1 MSSVQN
7 LSSLDVLNRVFG
19 YRAFRGEQQ
28 AIINQVISGQDA
40 LVLMPTGGGKS
51 LCYQIPSI
59 IRSGTGIVVSPLIA
73 LMHDQVTA
81 LKLQGVAVAFL
92 NSSLSFQEVQ
102 EIEGQ
107 LMRGELDLLY
117 VAPERLCQERTLNLL
132 HQIEVALFAIDEA
145 HCVSQWGHDFRPEY
159 IQLSILHE
167 QFPQVPRIALTATA
181 DDSTRKEISLRLDL
195 SSARLFLSSFDRP
208 NIRYRVRQKNNAR
221 NQLLQ
226 FINTE
231 HSQDA
236 GIVYCLSRKKV
247 DDTAHWLEEQGIK
260 ALPYHAGLSANV
272 RQAHQE
278 RFLREDNIVIV
289 ATVAFGMGIDKPDV
303 RYVAHM
309 DLPKS
314 LESYYQETGRAGRDG
329 LPADAWMVYGLQ
341 DVIMLRQMLSSSEA
355 VEEVK
360 RLEQRKLE
368 AMLGFCEITSCRRKS
383 LLAYFSEQQHEDC
396 GNCDNCLEPVE
407 SWEGTTEAQKALS
420 CVFRT
425 GQRFGVNY
433 LIDVLRGK
441 MTPRIE
447 QFRHDQVSTFGIG
460 ESLSEVQWR
469 SVFRQLMARG
479 YLAVDMDG
487 YGSLKLTG
495 DSRPI
500 LRGEES
506 IHFRKDVARTKKT
519 SRRKKSGQNSR
530 QFSPDSAQKNTWEAL
545 RSKRNELAQEQGVPA
560 YIIFHDATLM
570 EMLEFHPTTRH
581 ELSQISGVGAMK
593 LDKYGDDFLEVLQE
607 MVSSC

>member
-1 MSSVQN
+1 MQSAQS
-7 LSSLDVLNRVFG
+7 LSSLDVLNKVFG
-19 YRAFRGEQQ
+19 YSTFRGEQE
-28 AIINQVISGQDA
+28 AVIDQLVSGQDA

-59 IRSGTGIVVSPLIA
+59 IRAGTGIVVSPLIA
-73 LMHDQVTA
+73 LMHDQVAA
-81 LKLQGVAVAFL
+81 LRLQGVAVAFL

-117 VAPERLCQERTLNLL
+117 VAPERLCQTRTLKLL
-132 HQIEVALFAIDEA
+132 HQIDVALFAIDEA

-181 DDSTRKEISLRLDL
+181 DESTRKEISLRLALDD
-195 SSARLFLSSFDRP
+195 ARLFISSFDRP
-208 NIRYRVRQKNNAR
+208 NIRYRVRQKSNAR
-221 NQLLQ
+221 AQLLQ
-226 FINTE
+226 FITTE
-231 HSQDA
+231 HPQDA

-247 DDTAHWLEEQGIK
+247 DDTASWLADQGIK
-260 ALPYHAGLSANV
+260 ALPYHAGLSSSV
-272 RQAHQE
+272 RQNHQE
-278 RFLREDNIVIV
+278 RFLREEEIVIV

-303 RYVAHM
+303 RYVAHL

-355 VEEVK
+355 IEEIK

-368 AMLGFCEITSCRRKS
+368 AMLGFCEITSCRRTS
-383 LLAYFSEQQHEDC
+383 LLGYFGEQQQNPC

-433 LIDVLRGK
+433 LIDVLQGK
-441 MTPRIE
+441 ITPRIE
-447 QFRHDQVSTFGIG
+447 QFKHDRVSTFGIG
-460 ESLSEVQWR
+460 QELSDVQWR

-479 YLAVDMDG
+479 LLAVDMDG
-487 YGSLKLTG
+487 FGSLKLTEE
-495 DSRPI
+495 SRPV
-500 LRGEES
+500 LRGEET
-506 IHFRKDVARTKKT
+506 IHFRKDVARAKKT
-519 SRRKKSGQNSR
+519 GRSKKAAHAKR
-530 QFSPDSAQKNTWEAL
+530 QFPHQSEEKILWEAL
-545 RSKRNELAQEQGVPA
+545 RSKRIEIAQEQGVPA
-560 YIIFHDATLM
+560 YVVFHDATLM
-570 EMLEFHPTTRH
+570 EMVEYHPATLH
-581 ELSQISGVGAMK
+581 DLSQISGVGATK
-593 LDKYGDDFLEVLQE
+593 LEKYGAEFLTVLNQ
-607 MVSSC
+607 S

>member
-1 MSSVQN
+1 MQSAQSI
-7 LSSLDVLNRVFG
+7 SSLDVLNRVFG
-19 YRAFRGEQQ
+19 YSTFRGEQE
-28 AIINQVISGQDA
+28 AIINQVVSGQDA

-59 IRSGTGIVVSPLIA
+59 VRDGTGIVVSPLIA

-117 VAPERLCQERTLNLL
+117 VAPERLCQPRTLNLL

-167 QFPQVPRIALTATA
+167 QFPKVPRIALTATA
-181 DDSTRKEISLRLDL
+181 DESTRKEISLRLDL
-195 SSARLFLSSFDRP
+195 DNAQLFISSFDRP

-221 NQLLQ
+221 AQLLQ

-231 HSQDA
+231 HPQDA

-247 DDTAHWLEEQGIK
+247 DETAHWLEEQGIK
-260 ALPYHAGLSANV
+260 ALPYHAGLSTSV

-278 RFLREDNIVIV
+278 RFLREEEVVIV

-355 VEEVK
+355 IEEVK

-368 AMLGFCEITSCRRKS
+368 AMLGFCEIISCRRKS
-383 LLAYFSEQQHEDC
+383 LLGYFGEQQQEAC

-460 ESLSEVQWR
+460 EELSDVQWR
-469 SVFRQLMARG
+469 SIFRQLMARG
-479 YLAVDMDG
+479 FLAVDMDG
-487 YGSLKLTG
+487 FGSLKLTQE
-495 DSRPI
+495 SRPV
-500 LRGEES
+500 LRGEET
-506 IHFRKDVARTKKT
+506 IHFRKDVARAKK
-519 SRRKKSGQNSR
+519 SGRRKKSGQASRNFSNNSNE
-530 QFSPDSAQKNTWEAL
+530 KVVWEAL

-570 EMLEFHPTTRH
+570 EMVEYHPTTLH
-581 ELSQISGVGAMK
+581 ELSQISGVGSSK
-593 LDKYGDDFLEVLQE
+593 LEKYGDEFLVVLNQ
-607 MVSSC
+607 C